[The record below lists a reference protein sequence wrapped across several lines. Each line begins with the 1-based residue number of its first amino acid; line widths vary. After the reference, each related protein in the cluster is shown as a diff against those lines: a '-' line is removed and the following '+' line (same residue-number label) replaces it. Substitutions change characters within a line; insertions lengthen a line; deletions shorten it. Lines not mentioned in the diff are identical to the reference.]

1 MFGVWLT
8 GIFFVTITISA
19 SYGDD
24 VIESLQFDVVF
35 LKTQMKELTTKLDKS
50 NILID
55 NLTKRLEVSEKRN
68 DDLNIQLSSTGN
80 CTNRQDRKRLLLSD
94 STSTGVAFST
104 RLTKTLTGLGAHQP
118 VVFDMVVTDTV
129 QAYNKNDGIFAA
141 PISGMYVFFW
151 TTAVRQYERT
161 GLLVDGV
168 TYGYALADVANDGDA
183 DYGSASQIVVL
194 KVNKNQHVW
203 ISTLSGSGALD
214 GDNDNTFSGWLLY
227 SL

>member
-55 NLTKRLEVSEKRN
+55 KLTKRLEVSEKRN

-80 CTNRQDRKRLLLSD
+80 CTNRQ
-94 STSTGVAFST
+94 
-104 RLTKTLTGLGAHQP
+104 
-118 VVFDMVVTDTV
+118 
-129 QAYNKNDGIFAA
+129 GI
-141 PISGMYVFFW
+141 M
-151 TTAVRQYERT
+151 
-161 GLLVDGV
+161 
-168 TYGYALADVANDGDA
+168 
-183 DYGSASQIVVL
+183 
-194 KVNKNQHVW
+194 
-203 ISTLSGSGALD
+203 
-214 GDNDNTFSGWLLY
+214 
-227 SL
+227 